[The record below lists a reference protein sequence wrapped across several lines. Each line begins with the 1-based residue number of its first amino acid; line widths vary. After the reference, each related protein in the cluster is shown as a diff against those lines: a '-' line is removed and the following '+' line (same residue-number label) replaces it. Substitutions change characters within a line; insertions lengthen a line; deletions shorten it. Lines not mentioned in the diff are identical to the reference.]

1 MFNVLNITI
10 TNILLNLLNFFF
22 SVISII
28 KDIFSSLDLIV
39 VEILLLPLE
48 LILIE
53 WIIDTLIDLIE
64 ILKLF
69 NQCILIILLIIVKH
83 FAIVSLFVFILGD
96 LLFEKIRFVYLK
108 VLISSLSQLSEAIF
122 AGRLINRNFVSG
134 FWNGMLCNVQSLGI
148 TL

>member
-134 FWNGMLCNVQSLGI
+134 F
-148 TL
+148 